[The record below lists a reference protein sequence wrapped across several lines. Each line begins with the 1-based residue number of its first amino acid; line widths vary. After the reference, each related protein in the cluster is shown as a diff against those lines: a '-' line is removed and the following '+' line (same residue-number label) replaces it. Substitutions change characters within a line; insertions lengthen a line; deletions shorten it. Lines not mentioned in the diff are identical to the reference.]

1 MHELPDE
8 PAELAT
14 APLLSRRTFVAAAA
28 AAVVGATTATLISE
42 PSGGAACLETAAPA
56 ANPTPVVGFHM
67 DRPYLDLTGTAEPYH
82 PPAGLRSGQALA
94 ALSETQWLSRHPYLL

>member
-14 APLLSRRTFVAAAA
+14 APLLSRRTFVAAA